1 MVEERSP
8 VSISASH
15 DSPNASQKLPPISS
29 QSDGW
34 SSKWTKTMRFTRD
47 VVVSLLSLLPSPP

>member
-15 DSPNASQKLPPISS
+15 DSSNASQKLPPISS

-34 SSKWTKTMRFTRD
+34 SLKRTMMMRFTRG

>member
-15 DSPNASQKLPPISS
+15 DSSNASQKLPPISS

-34 SSKWTKTMRFTRD
+34 SLKRTMMMRFTRGI
-47 VVVSLLSLLPSPP
+47 VLLA